1 MISITS
7 KSGSSDG
14 VIFDESKES
23 GFKTFE
29 PRVTKSRTLDGAVVY
44 DHRGMVTAD
53 REFRILANNLTAI
66 QAAAIQTIIENET
79 YVNMATDEAF
89 FEGVIQRAEL
99 DRGNLDM
106 IFWVYVPT
114 TDASIGTKRMYVN
127 DEITITES
135 ITAAVS

>member
-29 PRVTKSRTLDGAVVY
+29 PRVTKSKTLDGGVVY

-53 REFRILANNLTAI
+53 REFRIRASNLSIAQI
-66 QAAAIQTIIENET
+66 SALQTIIENET
-79 YVNMATDEAF
+79 YVNLATDEACLLYTSPSP
-89 FEGVIQRAEL
+89 R
-99 DRGNLDM
+99 D
-106 IFWVYVPT
+106 
-114 TDASIGTKRMYVN
+114 S
-127 DEITITES
+127 
-135 ITAAVS
+135 